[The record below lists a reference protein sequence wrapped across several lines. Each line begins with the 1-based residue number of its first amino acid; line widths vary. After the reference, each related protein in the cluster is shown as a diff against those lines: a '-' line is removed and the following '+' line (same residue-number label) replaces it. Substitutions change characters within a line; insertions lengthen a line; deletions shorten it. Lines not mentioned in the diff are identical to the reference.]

1 VRIGPLRA
9 AYDFA
14 AAVAGAHVF
23 KKNEKKLFTPV
34 FSAVTFFDA
43 RPYAIALIGYES
55 SEATE

>member
-1 VRIGPLRA
+1 
-9 AYDFA
+9 
-14 AAVAGAHVF
+14 VAGAHVF